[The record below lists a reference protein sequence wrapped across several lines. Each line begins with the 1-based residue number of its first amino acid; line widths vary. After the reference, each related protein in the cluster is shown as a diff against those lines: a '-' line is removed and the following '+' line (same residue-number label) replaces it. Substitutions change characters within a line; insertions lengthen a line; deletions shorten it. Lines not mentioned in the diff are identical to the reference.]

1 MNRDQNIKL
10 DRALSK
16 LDFFTHNISIICCDK
31 RKILSHGSSIYC
43 RPAGRDYSKKKGYFR
58 DEGEGPNFQAT
69 PAGQVED
76 SSAESAPCM

>member
-1 MNRDQNIKL
+1 MR
-10 DRALSK
+10 
-16 LDFFTHNISIICCDK
+16 FFLTHLKTPNAFMFMLKFYS
-31 RKILSHGSSIYC
+31 SSIYC

-76 SSAESAPCM
+76 SSVESAPCM

>member
-1 MNRDQNIKL
+1 MACSAIAALFFKCLVLNNIL
-10 DRALSK
+10 
-16 LDFFTHNISIICCDK
+16 
-31 RKILSHGSSIYC
+31 SSIYC
-43 RPAGRDYSKKKGYFR
+43 SPAGRDYSKKKGYFR